1 MYSRNWTGRTWSGE
15 TISRVGLNQYQ
26 MAALRFGHRRGNC
39 GNHSHGSRS
48 PGAMFVPTQ
57 VTIKPDPCGCKPPA
71 CDLSPGNV

>member
-15 TISRVGLNQYQ
+15 PIQRVGLNQYQ
-26 MAALRFGHRRGNC
+26 MAALRFGHRRGNKTY
-39 GNHSHGSRS
+39 NQVGSCP
-48 PGAMFVPTQ
+48 PGAQFIHTQ